1 MIEAT
6 FLGTGTSQGVPVIG
20 CPCAVCR
27 SEDTRDRR
35 LRTSLHVR
43 YGGQSLVID
52 AGPDFRQQML
62 REGLNALD
70 AILLTHEHNDH
81 VAGMDD
87 VRPFN
92 FMQQRDMPVYGSEQ
106 VLGEIRH
113 RFAYAFDANP
123 YPGSPRFELKAI
135 RPDRNFSVGGME
147 VIPILADHGGI
158 PVLGF
163 RFGQLVYITDAKT
176 IAPKEMQKIRGA
188 RILVL
193 NALRT
198 KPHYSHLHLDA
209 AIDLARDCGVGET
222 WFTHISHD
230 MGLHREMAD
239 RLPPGF
245 GLAFDGQR
253 LVCSA

>member
-1 MIEAT
+1 MIEAI

-20 CPCAVCR
+20 CPCAVCH
-27 SEDTRDRR
+27 SKDPRDHR
-35 LRTSLHVR
+35 LRTSMLVR
-43 YGGQSLVID
+43 QGGQSLVID
-52 AGPDFRQQML
+52 VGPDFRQQML
-62 REGLNALD
+62 RERQSSLD

-92 FMQQRDMPVYGSEQ
+92 FMQQRDMPVYGTQQ
-106 VLGEIRH
+106 VLGEIRA

-123 YPGSPRFELKAI
+123 YPGTPRFELKAI
-135 RPDRNFSVGGME
+135 WPDRNFSVGGME
-147 VIPILADHGGI
+147 VVPILADHGGV

-176 IAPKEMQKIRGA
+176 IAPEERQKIRGA

-193 NALRT
+193 NALRI

-209 AIDLARDCGVGET
+209 AIELARDCGVEET

-230 MGLHREMAD
+230 MGLHRVMAAM
-239 RLPPGF
+239 LPPGF
-245 GLAFDGQR
+245 GLACDGQR
-253 LVCSA
+253 LLCRD